1 MNKMKK
7 NSRLDTLDTLDTNSN
22 QGDFVVYQLY
32 KSGHNTCKRKS
43 MGTYKLGVDSFVRAY
58 TRQMEV
64 EYEAKG
70 GEYEVDED
78 AMGYL
83 QCQQYY
89 YNNNLVSRMFGNID
103 KSCILRV
110 HVPSFDSMFH
120 HM

>member
-1 MNKMKK
+1 
-7 NSRLDTLDTLDTNSN
+7 
-22 QGDFVVYQLY
+22 
-32 KSGHNTCKRKS
+32 

-110 HVPSFDSMFH
+110 HTYHHLIPCSIICEAFYSNFH
-120 HM
+120 RRIFFPTVNNSYTYT